1 MTFIERRSRPQRTM
15 ALIVDVGI
23 GLIVAQGRHVAAQFM
38 AEAGVPLAV
47 ICRVADEQGRRPD
60 MAGKSRPA

>member
-15 ALIVDVGI
+15 VIVDVGI

-47 ICRVADEQGRRPD
+47 ICRVADEQGRRRPD